1 MNNLNLKNTS
11 YDEILKEYKKTK
23 EFNDS
28 IFLDSSLLE
37 LIGGKGKSKLAKK
50 MKKGSKKGS
59 KKRSKKRSKKGSK
72 KKKRNNDSDLDDTDS
87 DDIDSDSDD
96 NNFNTKNRKT
106 FDFDT
111 QISKYEKKIKK
122 LTRKLFDIKANKT
135 AYDVKHK
142 ASDTANTVLR
152 QLTQSGG
159 DSDENVKEKLH
170 LVPLPRIF
178 PESDITSSETVQYV
192 STASSTS
199 SELLKT
205 PSSEYTSSEYSSSSS
220 SETPS
225 SSSSETLSSSSSETP
240 SSKIVLP
247 ETPETQGVIGDVVRG
262 AGKLFK
268 YLTK

>member
-50 MKKGSKKGS
+50 MKKGSKKKR
-59 KKRSKKRSKKGSK
+59 KKGKKGSK
-72 KKKRNNDSDLDDTDS
+72 KGKKKRNNDSDS
-87 DDIDSDSDD
+87 DDSDSDSDSDSDLNSDSDSDSDSDLDSDVD
-96 NNFNTKNRKT
+96 NNYKKNKKR

-111 QISKYEKKIKK
+111 QINKYEKKIKK
-122 LTRKLFDIKANKT
+122 LTRTLFKIKANKN
-135 AYDVKHK
+135 AYDAKNK
-142 ASDTANTVLR
+142 ASDTANTVLQ

-159 DSDENVKEKLH
+159 DSDENSKQQKPYLI
-170 LVPLPRIF
+170 PLPRIF
-178 PESDITSSETVQYV
+178 PQSDITSSETVSYV
-192 STASSTS
+192 LSGGSS
-199 SELLKT
+199 
-205 PSSEYTSSEYSSSSS
+205 TSSEYSSSEYSSSEYSS

-225 SSSSETLSSSSSETP
+225 SSSS
-240 SSKIVLP
+240 K
-247 ETPETQGVIGDVVRG
+247 TQGVIGDVVRG

-268 YLTK
+268 YLTISKN